1 MYKEWPHRWILLF
14 TTADFALPIKYS
26 IFASVQ
32 LCWPRYGI
40 YYQIVGMGTVGC
52 FFLIAINAA
61 GSVDSKHRQKH
72 GCRGELT
79 MTSSF
84 MN

>member
-1 MYKEWPHRWILLF
+1 M
-14 TTADFALPIKYS
+14 AVV
-26 IFASVQ
+26 SVH

-40 YYQIVGMGTVGC
+40 YYQLSVSVGMGTVGWV
-52 FFLIAINAA
+52 FLFAINAV